1 MRIVPAKK
9 LDELGSGK
17 KKNKAKQKLLWTKM
31 DEKEKFATDVANN
44 RQNFAKFSP
53 KFTPKFTDSNHLI
66 DSEVVDK
73 F

>member
-1 MRIVPAKK
+1 MMRIVPAKK

-17 KKNKAKQKLLWTKM
+17 KKIKPSKNCFEQKWTK
-31 DEKEKFATDVANN
+31 KRNL
-44 RQNFAKFSP
+44 RQTLQIIGKISP

-66 DSEVVDK
+66 DSEIVAK

>member
-9 LDELGSGK
+9 LDELGSS
-17 KKNKAKQKLLWTKM
+17 KKNKAKQKLLRTKM

-66 DSEVVDK
+66 DSECVAK